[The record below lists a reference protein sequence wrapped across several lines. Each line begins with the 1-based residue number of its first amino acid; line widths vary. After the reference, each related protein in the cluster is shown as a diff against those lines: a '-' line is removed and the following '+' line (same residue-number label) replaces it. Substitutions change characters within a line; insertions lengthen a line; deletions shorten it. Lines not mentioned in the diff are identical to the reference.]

1 MTKRRGGTRGEGS
14 VVAYGYATYLA
25 MYYTYLALF
34 SLFVVAAQ
42 RNMPMV
48 ITWHGKHLIKEV

>member
-1 MTKRRGGTRGEGS
+1 MTKRRGGPRGEGS

-34 SLFVVAAQ
+34 SILVVVAQ
-42 RNMPMV
+42 RNMSMIV
-48 ITWHGKHLIKEV
+48 T

>member
-1 MTKRRGGTRGEGS
+1 MPKRRGGTRGEGS

-34 SLFVVAAQ
+34 SLLVVAAQ
-42 RNMPMV
+42 RNMSMV